1 MIDQVITT
9 LATWIVEV
17 ISAAGYFGVVIL
29 MAIESACIPLPSEVI
44 MPFAGY
50 LVTTGRF
57 SLVGAATMGALG
69 CNIGSTVAYYV
80 AASGGRAAIERW
92 GRYILVSRHE
102 LERAERFFA
111 RYGAVTVFICRLLPV
126 VRTFIAFP
134 AGLGKT
140 GRERDEGP
148 HPREQAADGNSDSA
162 VTREEPL
169 GALQLVAAHKD
180 VAAPAL
186 DRGPPAARCNVIG
199 DRRADIAPQRAHRG
213 GADQAEPP
221 GRDEISGE
229 RHDHFGRQ
237 RNAGRLDRH
246 QNDDTKITGGRNDL
260 DNPGRER
267 RNDLVN
273 HCCNGGKAG
282 RSASLARTAA
292 FEHDDFATRK
302 IFRQLLGDFFGN
314 AKESLA
320 AVHFLPDILW
330 TDTGGDP
337 QHHQII
343 DEIGAFLDHCV
354 AVA

>member
-57 SLVGAATMGALG
+57 SLIGAATMGALG

-134 AGLGKT
+134 AGLARMPMLKFQIYTFVGSWPWCF
-140 GRERDEGP
+140 GLAYVGM
-148 HPREQAADGNSDSA
+148 
-162 VTREEPL
+162 VL
-169 GALQLVAAHKD
+169 GARWDSDPELRRLFHEFDALILLV
-180 VAAPAL
+180 L
-186 DRGPPAARCNVIG
+186 
-199 DRRADIAPQRAHRG
+199 IAGFAWFVWSRWRETH
-213 GADQAEPP
+213 
-221 GRDEISGE
+221 S
-229 RHDHFGRQ
+229 
-237 RNAGRLDRH
+237 
-246 QNDDTKITGGRNDL
+246 GGR
-260 DNPGRER
+260 
-267 RNDLVN
+267 
-273 HCCNGGKAG
+273 
-282 RSASLARTAA
+282 
-292 FEHDDFATRK
+292 
-302 IFRQLLGDFFGN
+302 
-314 AKESLA
+314 
-320 AVHFLPDILW
+320 
-330 TDTGGDP
+330 
-337 QHHQII
+337 
-343 DEIGAFLDHCV
+343 
-354 AVA
+354 